1 MVKRDDKTKEG
12 ETDGTSAANSCERLL
27 ENFAAAVEQ
36 CTQDPKTL

>member
-12 ETDGTSAANSCERLL
+12 ETDGTSAANNCERLL
-27 ENFAAAVEQ
+27 ENFAAAAGQ